1 MFRRI
6 GIVFLLLACSCSA
19 LIISG
24 VIGPAYAFQTNTDGV
39 GQKDS
44 NKIYGKVTEVLESAG
59 YTYAEVDTGS
69 EKVWAA
75 TSTTTVKVGDMIAFT
90 TEMPMRDFHS
100 KSMNRDFPL
109 LYFVSGFVTD
119 RSAPAVTSSE
129 QRSPHSKNKKD
140 VTAIPIKGVDK
151 IEGGNT
157 IAEVYSDKEKLNGKL
172 IRVRGQV
179 TKFTANV
186 MGKNWLHIK
195 DSSTQEDLTITS
207 NDTAELNS
215 VVVIEGT
222 LALDKDFGYGYV
234 YPLIVQDA
242 AVTAE

>member
-6 GIVFLLLACSCSA
+6 GIVFLLLACSCFP
-19 LIISG
+19 LVNSG
-24 VIGPAYAFQTNTDGV
+24 VIGPAYGFQTNTDG
-39 GQKDS
+39 GMQKGA
-44 NKIYGKVTEVLESAG
+44 NKIYGKVTEVLDSAG

-90 TEMPMRDFHS
+90 TEMPMRDFYS

-109 LYFVSGFVTD
+109 LYFVSEFTTD
-119 RSAPAVTSSE
+119 QPGRAVTSSE
-129 QRSPHSKNKKD
+129 QSSPHSMSKKD
-140 VTAIPIKGVDK
+140 VTVMPIKGVDK

-157 IAEVYSDKEKLNGKL
+157 IAEVYTDKEKLNGKL

-179 TKFTANV
+179 TKYTANV

-207 NDTAELNS
+207 DDTAELNS

-242 AVTAE
+242 SVTKE

>member
-24 VIGPAYAFQTNTDGV
+24 VIGPAYAFQTTIDG
-39 GQKDS
+39 GEQKES

-90 TEMPMRDFHS
+90 TEMPMKDFHS

-109 LYFVSGFVTD
+109 LYFVSEFITD
-119 RSAPAVTSSE
+119 RPGQTVTSSE
-129 QRSPHSKNKKD
+129 QHSPHSMSKQD
-140 VTAIPIKGVDK
+140 VTAIPVKGVDK
-151 IEGGNT
+151 IEGGKT
-157 IAEVYSDKEKLNGKL
+157 IAEVYTDKEKLNGKL

-179 TKFTANV
+179 TRYTANV

-242 AVTAE
+242 AITTE